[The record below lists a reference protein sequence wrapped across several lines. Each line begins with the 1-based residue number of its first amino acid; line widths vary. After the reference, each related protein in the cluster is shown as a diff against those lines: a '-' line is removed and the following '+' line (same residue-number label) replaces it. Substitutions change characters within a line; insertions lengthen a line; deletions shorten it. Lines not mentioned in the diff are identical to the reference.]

1 MEDYLREFR
10 GYVDGILKYTF
21 PLHWIDEI
29 LCCNNKIL
37 VHYYDEMLESNRFNN
52 TEITEIE
59 VDYIDIK

>member
-10 GYVDGILKYTF
+10 GYIDGTLKYTF
-21 PLHWIDEI
+21 PLHWIDKI

-37 VHYYDEMLESNRFNN
+37 VRYYDEMLESNRFNN

>member
-10 GYVDGILKYTF
+10 GYVNDTLEYTF

-37 VHYYDEMLESNRFNN
+37 VRYYDEMLESNRLNN

-59 VDYIDIK
+59 VDYINIK

>member
-10 GYVDGILKYTF
+10 GYVNGTLEYTF

-37 VHYYDEMLESNRFNN
+37 IRYYNEMLESNRLDN

-59 VDYIDIK
+59 VDYINIK

>member
-10 GYVDGILKYTF
+10 GYVNGTLEYTF

-29 LCCNNKIL
+29 LCCNSKIL
-37 VHYYDEMLESNRFNN
+37 VRYYDEMLESNRLDN

-59 VDYIDIK
+59 VDYINIK